1 MARRP
6 NDRAAARAGRAAT
19 AEAGAR
25 ALRRGDRRLPG
36 PLRPAGCKAYGA
48 GCAGRLQPT
57 RLARGHARLGSRALP
72 GRIAPGT
79 CTRARRPL
87 RATRR
92 RRRRRGHR
100 AARAFPRESRGARP
114 CGGVLRGRRG
124 ADLPARRAERCV
136 HACALRRQADPAP
149 GRRDDPRG
157 SATRAGHPVS
167 RRRKRAARRVAGAA
181 SRQRRMGALGRVR
194 AAGRRASRGRR
205 GTRDLRALGQG
216 GAGDPEQGVPGAGL
230 WHAADLRRHAGGA
243 RTARRRR
250 ERASRPTRRRACA
263 RDRAAP
269 ARLRR
274 RASRADRP
282 RRTRGVPS
290 AGKRT
295 GARPALARNPR
306 TRQVSRSLGLAVAS
320 FAAGFGAL
328 AVLRHRS
335 FETGRFDLGNM
346 TQAVWSTAH
355 GDPLAVTNLA
365 GEQTTRLA
373 SHFDPILV
381 LLAPLWLVWP
391 SPETLLVAQAVAIA
405 LGALPVFWLARKH
418 LDSERAALGFA
429 LAYLLYPATQW
440 VALSEFHP
448 VALACPLLPFA
459 ICAALACATKEE
471 IPLAVAG
478 LGVWYAL
485 ARRRRVA
492 GITIAVAETATAAL
506 ALGVVAHY
514 NEGGDPFAA
523 RYEEVGG
530 SPTGILKTLVTD
542 PLTIAR
548 AVFDREGS
556 AYLLAL
562 FVPLAFLPLAA
573 PLALLPALPDL
584 ALNLLSST
592 DTQASIHFH

>member
-1 MARRP
+1 
-6 NDRAAARAGRAAT
+6 
-19 AEAGAR
+19 
-25 ALRRGDRRLPG
+25 
-36 PLRPAGCKAYGA
+36 
-48 GCAGRLQPT
+48 
-57 RLARGHARLGSRALP
+57 
-72 GRIAPGT
+72 
-79 CTRARRPL
+79 
-87 RATRR
+87 
-92 RRRRRGHR
+92 
-100 AARAFPRESRGARP
+100 
-114 CGGVLRGRRG
+114 
-124 ADLPARRAERCV
+124 
-136 HACALRRQADPAP
+136 
-149 GRRDDPRG
+149 
-157 SATRAGHPVS
+157 
-167 RRRKRAARRVAGAA
+167 
-181 SRQRRMGALGRVR
+181 VR
-194 AAGRRASRGRR
+194 
-205 GTRDLRALGQG
+205 
-216 GAGDPEQGVPGAGL
+216 
-230 WHAADLRRHAGGA
+230 
-243 RTARRRR
+243 
-250 ERASRPTRRRACA
+250 
-263 RDRAAP
+263 
-269 ARLRR
+269 
-274 RASRADRP
+274 
-282 RRTRGVPS
+282 
-290 AGKRT
+290 
-295 GARPALARNPR
+295 
-306 TRQVSRSLGLAVAS
+306 RSLGLAVSS

-381 LLAPLWLVWP
+381 LFAPLWLIWP

-440 VALSEFHP
+440 VALSDFHP
-448 VALACPLLPFA
+448 VALACPLLLFAFWYLDEDRLLPFA

-478 LGVWYAL
+478 LGAWYAL

-492 GITIAVAETATAAL
+492 GIAIAVAGTATAAL

-548 AVFDREGS
+548 AVFDREGF

-592 DTQASIHFH
+592 DTQASIHFHYVAPLVPALFAAAVFAAARLKRPAVKPLVVLVLASNFALGAIPLWGGIPGGEDLQADAALVSVHDRTAARALRLIPDDAIVSASNSLGAHLSGRRRFLSFPIRADATWIAVDERSPGYLDRFAPGPYAIAIARVRRDADWRLVFGEDGVLVFRRESSAAASTP